1 MIRNFNISITAH
13 TNYYVMPSSS
23 NNPLSTPIAAFSTAL
38 YEVEKY
44 GVFFIVLN
52 VHSMLKTAPGFGVR
66 IRNAKC

>member
-1 MIRNFNISITAH
+1 
-13 TNYYVMPSSS
+13 MPSSS
-23 NNPLSTPIAAFSTAL
+23 NDPLSTPIAAFATAL

-44 GVFFIVLN
+44 GAFFIVLS